1 MAAMANGP
9 EPGPI
14 IRVSNVRKT
23 FREGASRTDALKD
36 VSFEIMPGEFC
47 TIIGRSG
54 SGKSTLLNML
64 AGLDHPTRGQIVILG
79 RHIERMSEDELV
91 AFRLKHVGFVFQS
104 YNLFPSYDALD
115 NVAMPLTYRGVPRR
129 VREKRAR
136 RMIQSVGLK
145 HRMHHTPNK
154 MSGGEQQ
161 RVGIARALITNPQII
176 FADEPTGNLDVKTS
190 ARALKLMVDCV
201 RERGATLIV
210 VTHDPEMSRYA
221 DHVIRLLDGCVIE
234 NSLNPNPDVIQ
245 PPEDSGQ
252 DWEPVAAPRKQ
263 APPRHQGW
271 LARRRA
277 AKQAA
282 SNAKASS
289 DPPAEQDGISA
300 EAATPDKGVKAEQ
313 IGNGIGA
320 EANTQ
325 VKPSEQDGD
334 NTKAATP
341 DKGTEAEQIGDGV
354 GAEANTQ
361 VKPSEQDGDSTET
374 ATPDKG
380 VKAEQIGNGGVAEA
394 NTQVKPSE
402 QDGDNTK
409 AATPDKGTEAEQ
421 IGNGGVAEANTQ
433 VKPSE
438 QDGDNTKA
446 ATSDKGVKAEQI
458 GNGGGAEA
466 SAQVK
471 PSEQDDDNTKAA
483 TPDKVTEAEQSND
496 CTGTEA
502 SAQVKP
508 SEQDGDSTKAAT
520 QDKNATPK
528 QSEHSA
534 VTAGPADSASTVLAP
549 QGAGPADANAP
560 YADVR
565 AGQTDAAR
573 PAESPDDAARAGR

>member
-36 VSFEIMPGEFC
+36 VSFDIMPGEFC

-313 IGNGIGA
+313 IGNG
-320 EANTQ
+320 
-325 VKPSEQDGD
+325 
-334 NTKAATP
+334 
-341 DKGTEAEQIGDGV
+341 V

-361 VKPSEQDGDSTET
+361 VKPSEQDGDSTKA
-374 ATPDKG
+374 ATPYKG
-380 VKAEQIGNGGVAEA
+380 VKAEQIGNGVG
-394 NTQVKPSE
+394 
-402 QDGDNTK
+402 
-409 AATPDKGTEAEQ
+409 
-421 IGNGGVAEANTQ
+421 AEANTQ

-458 GNGGGAEA
+458 GNGVGAEA
-466 SAQVK
+466 NTQVK
-471 PSEQDDDNTKAA
+471 PSEQDGDNTEAATSDKGVKAEQIGNGGGAEANTQVKPSEQDGDNTKAA
-483 TPDKVTEAEQSND
+483 TPDKGVKAEQIGD
-496 CTGTEA
+496 GVGAEA
-502 SAQVKP
+502 NAQVKP

-520 QDKNATPK
+520 PDKNATPK

-534 VTAGPADSASTVLAP
+534 VTAEPADSASTVLAP

>member
-289 DPPAEQDGISA
+289 DPPAGQDGISA

-313 IGNGIGA
+313 IGNGVGA
-320 EANTQ
+320 EANAQ

-341 DKGTEAEQIGDGV
+341 DKGTEAEQSNECTGI
-354 GAEANTQ
+354 
-361 VKPSEQDGDSTET
+361 
-374 ATPDKG
+374 
-380 VKAEQIGNGGVAEA
+380 EA

-402 QDGDNTK
+402 QDGDNTET
-409 AATPDKGTEAEQ
+409 ATSDKGTEVEQ
-421 IGNGGVAEANTQ
+421 SNECVGTEASAQ

-438 QDGDNTKA
+438 QDGDNTEA

-466 SAQVK
+466 
-471 PSEQDDDNTKAA
+471 NT
-483 TPDKVTEAEQSND
+483 
-496 CTGTEA
+496 
-502 SAQVKP
+502 QVKP

-534 VTAGPADSASTVLAP
+534 VTAGHADSASTVLAP

>member
-36 VSFEIMPGEFC
+36 VSFDIMPGEFC

-313 IGNGIGA
+313 IGDGVGAEASTQVKPSEQDGDSTKAATPYKGVKAEQIGNGVGA

-334 NTKAATP
+334 NTKAATS
-341 DKGTEAEQIGDGV
+341 DKGVKAEQIGNGV

-361 VKPSEQDGDSTET
+361 VKPSEQDGDNTE
-374 ATPDKG
+374 
-380 VKAEQIGNGGVAEA
+380 
-394 NTQVKPSE
+394 
-402 QDGDNTK
+402 
-409 AATPDKGTEAEQ
+409 
-421 IGNGGVAEANTQ
+421 
-433 VKPSE
+433 
-438 QDGDNTKA
+438 A

>member
-36 VSFEIMPGEFC
+36 VSFDIMPGEFC

-289 DPPAEQDGISA
+289 DPPAGQDGISA

-334 NTKAATP
+334 SAEAATP
-341 DKGTEAEQIGDGV
+341 DKGTEAEQIGNGVGAEANTQVKPFEQDGDNTEAATSDKGV
-354 GAEANTQ
+354 KAEQIGNGGGAEANTQ

-374 ATPDKG
+374 AT
-380 VKAEQIGNGGVAEA
+380 
-394 NTQVKPSE
+394 
-402 QDGDNTK
+402 
-409 AATPDKGTEAEQ
+409 
-421 IGNGGVAEANTQ
+421 
-433 VKPSE
+433 
-438 QDGDNTKA
+438 
-446 ATSDKGVKAEQI
+446 SDKGVKAEQI
-458 GNGGGAEA
+458 GNGVGAEA
-466 SAQVK
+466 NTQVK
-471 PSEQDDDNTKAA
+471 PFEQDGDNTETA
-483 TPDKVTEAEQSND
+483 TSDKGTEVEQSNE
-496 CTGTEA
+496 CVGTEA

-508 SEQDGDSTKAAT
+508 SEQDGDNIKAAT
-520 QDKNATPK
+520 PDKNETPK

-573 PAESPDDAARAGR
+573 PAESPDDAARADR

>member
-36 VSFEIMPGEFC
+36 VSFDIMPGEFC

-289 DPPAEQDGISA
+289 DPPAGQDGISA

-313 IGNGIGA
+313 IGNGGGAEANTQVKPSEQGGDNTKAATPDKGVKAEQIRDGGGA

-334 NTKAATP
+334 SAEAATP
-341 DKGTEAEQIGDGV
+341 DKGVKVEEIDNGV
-354 GAEANTQ
+354 GAEASTQ

-380 VKAEQIGNGGVAEA
+380 VKAEQIGNGGGAEA
-394 NTQVKPSE
+394 NTQVKPFE
-402 QDGDNTK
+402 QDGDNIK
-409 AATPDKGTEAEQ
+409 AATP
-421 IGNGGVAEANTQ
+421 
-433 VKPSE
+433 
-438 QDGDNTKA
+438 
-446 ATSDKGVKAEQI
+446 
-458 GNGGGAEA
+458 
-466 SAQVK
+466 
-471 PSEQDDDNTKAA
+471 
-483 TPDKVTEAEQSND
+483 
-496 CTGTEA
+496 
-502 SAQVKP
+502 
-508 SEQDGDSTKAAT
+508 
-520 QDKNATPK
+520 DKNATPK

-534 VTAGPADSASTVLAP
+534 VTAEPADSASTVLAP

>member
-1 MAAMANGP
+1 MAERADRAQ
-9 EPGPI
+9 GPI
-14 IRVSNVRKT
+14 IRVVNVRKT

-91 AFRLKHVGFVFQS
+91 AFRLRHVGFVFQS

-234 NSLNPNPDVIQ
+234 NSLNPAPDEIK

-252 DWEPVAAPRKQ
+252 DWEPVAQPRAQ
-263 APPRHQGW
+263 AQPRRQGW

-277 AKQAA
+277 AKLAA
-282 SNAKASS
+282 R
-289 DPPAEQDGISA
+289 E
-300 EAATPDKGVKAEQ
+300 
-313 IGNGIGA
+313 
-320 EANTQ
+320 
-325 VKPSEQDGD
+325 
-334 NTKAATP
+334 
-341 DKGTEAEQIGDGV
+341 
-354 GAEANTQ
+354 
-361 VKPSEQDGDSTET
+361 
-374 ATPDKG
+374 
-380 VKAEQIGNGGVAEA
+380 GVAEA
-394 NTQVKPSE
+394 ESTRAGAPE
-402 QDGDNTK
+402 PAGGAPADGAAAATK
-409 AATPDKGTEAEQ
+409 APEPAAEPPADGEA
-421 IGNGGVAEANTQ
+421 A
-433 VKPSE
+433 
-438 QDGDNTKA
+438 TKA
-446 ATSDKGVKAEQI
+446 PEPAAEPPADGEIETKAPEPATEPPADGEAATKAPKPATEPPAD
-458 GNGGGAEA
+458 GESKTKA
-466 SAQVK
+466 SA
-471 PSEQDDDNTKAA
+471 PN
-483 TPDKVTEAEQSND
+483 
-496 CTGTEA
+496 
-502 SAQVKP
+502 
-508 SEQDGDSTKAAT
+508 
-520 QDKNATPK
+520 
-528 QSEHSA
+528 
-534 VTAGPADSASTVLAP
+534 SASGAP
-549 QGAGPADANAP
+549 M
-560 YADVR
+560 
-565 AGQTDAAR
+565 
-573 PAESPDDAARAGR
+573 